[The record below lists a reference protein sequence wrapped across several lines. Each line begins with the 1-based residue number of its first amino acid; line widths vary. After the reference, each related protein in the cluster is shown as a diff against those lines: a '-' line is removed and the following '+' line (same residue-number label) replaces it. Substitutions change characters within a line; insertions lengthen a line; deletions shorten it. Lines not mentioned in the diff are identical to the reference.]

1 MIELSLDGDVAVL
14 RMAHGKANAQDVEFC
29 EAMAN
34 AFAEQ
39 RNSAARAVVLTG
51 SGSIFSAGVD
61 LLRISAGGDAYV
73 RRFLPALH
81 RMFEAAFYLPKPVV
95 AAVNGHAMAGGCVL
109 ACCADARIMARGN
122 ARMGITEILVGV
134 PFPALAYE
142 VMRYAANPQYLPDMT
157 LTGATYLGDEA
168 RTRGLVDEVVEPS
181 ALMDRAMAVGEDA
194 RGHPRRH
201 ICRDQGAAAPA
212 GDRPHGAAWRA
223 HRCPRSADLGLA
235 RDAAKR
241 PRLCRADVQERVE
254 RDEFRFSHA
263 GAIFGVLP
271 RAQCFSDFQKK

>member
-1 MIELSLDGDVAVL
+1 MIELSLDGDVAIL

-29 EAMAN
+29 EAMAK
-34 AFAEQ
+34 AFDEQ
-39 RNSAARAVVLTG
+39 RNSAARAIVLTG

-109 ACCADARIMARGN
+109 ACCSDARIMARGN
-122 ARMGITEILVGV
+122 GRMGITEILVGV

-157 LTGATYLGDEA
+157 LTGATYLSDEA
-168 RTRGLVDEVVEPS
+168 RTRGLVDEVVEPA
-181 ALMDRAMAVGEDA
+181 ALMDRAMAVAKTFAAIPADTFAATKEQLRQRVTDHMAQHGARIDA
-194 RGHPRRH
+194 RAEQIWASPETLQSV
-201 ICRDQGAAAPA
+201 RDFV
-212 GDRPHGAAWRA
+212 
-223 HRCPRSADLGLA
+223 A
-235 RDAAKR
+235 RT
-241 PRLCRADVQERVE
+241 
-254 RDEFRFSHA
+254 F
-263 GAIFGVLP
+263 
-271 RAQCFSDFQKK
+271 KKG